1 MYIDSLTK
9 SEIAND
15 KAADRTA
22 THEWGKRAASAAP
35 FALTLLFALL
45 PLISQGSYS
54 FARYG
59 VAIAYV
65 MTAVG
70 LNLAIGY
77 TGELVLGHA
86 VVMAAGAYG
95 AGMLSVHG
103 GFSFIPAVLGG
114 MACGT
119 LAGALI
125 MLPGLRVR
133 GWYLALITMFAVLAF
148 SKLVILTEE
157 WTGGE
162 FGLTGMQPPRILGYV
177 LPDWALYEFSLL
189 SLALVSL
196 LVANLVKSNWGY
208 QFRAVRDLGTIARS
222 LGIRPG
228 RVRFVAYVLA
238 SLPAALAGT
247 LQAFTDGFV
256 NADSFGINLTLL
268 LLTGVMLGGAGTLW
282 GPFLGMAPLIALS
295 FWVGPFSQF
304 NAIALGVG
312 LLVAALIVPDGFVP
326 LIRGWLRRPSKP
338 PVAEVPAA
346 ARNVAAFDDV
356 SDEVKSSRRELGSEI
371 LGARDITK
379 SFGGLR
385 VLQGADVSV
394 RHGEIVGLIGP
405 NGSGKSTLLNVL
417 SGFIPAD
424 GGSVRFNGKDVTGWR
439 VDQLAVA
446 GIGRTFQVPHLI
458 EELSTRENIEVGL
471 VARYSRLLP
480 AIFGLPSER
489 ASSRTRRDAALKV
502 FCAMRFPAELL
513 ERPAAELSLGLKR
526 IVEIARAVVAAPI
539 LLLLD
544 EPAAGLN
551 EEERQML
558 AERLREMAA
567 RGITILVV
575 EHNVPFVL
583 GLCDSL
589 VLLENGQVTC
599 RADLKEELPE
609 RLKAYL
615 RHEIEPILA
624 DAAS

>member
-1 MYIDSLTK
+1 MTNGRLVDLDLNRS
-9 SEIAND
+9 SG
-15 KAADRTA
+15 RRV
-22 THEWGKRAASAAP
+22 WSAAP
-35 FALTLLFALL
+35 VALVVLFGLL

-59 VAIAYV
+59 VAIAYM

-95 AGMLSVHG
+95 AGMLSAHA
-103 GFSFIPAVLGG
+103 GFSFVPAVLGG
-114 MACGT
+114 VVGGT
-119 LAGALI
+119 IVGAAI

-148 SKLVILTEE
+148 SRVVILAEA

-162 FGLTGMQPPRILGYV
+162 FGLTGIQPPIILGYA
-177 LPDWALYEFSLL
+177 LPDWALYEISLVL
-189 SLALVSL
+189 LALVCF
-196 LVANLVKSNWGY
+196 LVANLVRSNWGY
-208 QFRAVRDLGTIARS
+208 QFRAVRDLGSISRA

-228 RVRFVAYVLA
+228 RVRFVAYVMA
-238 SLPAALAGT
+238 SIPAALAGT

-282 GPFLGMAPLIALS
+282 GPLLGMAPLIALS
-295 FWVGPFSQF
+295 FWVGPFSAF
-304 NAIALGVG
+304 NAVALGAG
-312 LLVAALIVPDGFVP
+312 LLFSALVVPDGFIP
-326 LIRGWLRRPSKP
+326 LMRRWSGAAASQSS
-338 PVAEVPAA
+338 AEAEIVLPAA
-346 ARNVAAFDDV
+346 SIAPIVERLAVGPDLLRASGIV
-356 SDEVKSSRRELGSEI
+356 
-371 LGARDITK
+371 K

-385 VLQGADVSV
+385 VLRGSDLIV
-394 RHGEIVGLIGP
+394 RKGEIVGLIGP

-417 SGFIPAD
+417 SGFLTPD
-424 GGSVRFNGKDVTGWR
+424 SGNVRFGGKDVTGWS
-439 VDQLAVA
+439 VDELALA
-446 GIGRTFQVPHLI
+446 GMGRTFQVPHLI
-458 EELSTRENIEVGL
+458 DELTTLENIEVGL

-480 AIFGLPSER
+480 AIFRLRSER
-489 ASSRTRRDAALKV
+489 SNSGKRRAAALNT
-502 FCAMRFPAELL
+502 FSLMQFAPAILN
-513 ERPAAELSLGLKR
+513 RPAAELSLGLKR
-526 IVEIARAVVAAPI
+526 IVEIGRAVVASPI

-551 EEERQML
+551 EDERQML
-558 AERLREMAA
+558 AQRLREMAG

-589 VLLENGQVTC
+589 VLLESGAVTC
-599 RADLKEELPE
+599 RANLKEELPG

-615 RHEIEPILA
+615 RHDIEPILA

>member
-1 MYIDSLTK
+1 MYTESLTK
-9 SEIAND
+9 PDIADD
-15 KAADRTA
+15 KPADLAATRTWA
-22 THEWGKRAASAAP
+22 ARAASATP
-35 FALTLLFALL
+35 LALTLLFALL

-95 AGMLSVHG
+95 AGILSFHA

-114 MACGT
+114 IACGT

-162 FGLTGMQPPRILGYV
+162 FGLTGIQPPSILGYV

-208 QFRAVRDLGTIARS
+208 QFRAVRDLGSIARS

-295 FWVGPFSQF
+295 FWVGPFSEF
-304 NAIALGVG
+304 NAIALGIG
-312 LLVAALIVPDGFVP
+312 LLISALIVPDGFVP
-326 LIRGWLRRPSKP
+326 LIRGWLGKSSKH
-338 PVAEVPAA
+338 PVAEVPTARSTAA
-346 ARNVAAFDDV
+346 SLDASNETI
-356 SDEVKSSRRELGSEI
+356 SHRRELGAEI
-371 LGARDITK
+371 LGAKDIRK
-379 SFGGLR
+379 AFGGLR
-385 VLQGADVSV
+385 VLQGADITV
-394 RHGEIVGLIGP
+394 RQGEIVGLIGP

-424 GGSVRFNGKDVTGWR
+424 GGTIKFRGQDVIGWR
-439 VDQLAVA
+439 VDQLALA

-458 EELSTRENIEVGL
+458 DELSTCENIEVGL

-480 AIFGLPSER
+480 AILRLPSER
-489 ASSRTRRDAALKV
+489 ASSQSRREAALEV
-502 FCAMRFPAELL
+502 FSAMRFPPALL

-526 IVEIARAVVAAPI
+526 IVEIGRAVVAAPI

-551 EEERQML
+551 EDERQML
-558 AERLREMAA
+558 AQRLREMAA

-599 RADLKEELPE
+599 RADLKEGLPD

>member
-1 MYIDSLTK
+1 MRTDFLDKTNAVDAGRVDPGTGRSWAQGAVFAGPVILTV
-9 SEIAND
+9 
-15 KAADRTA
+15 
-22 THEWGKRAASAAP
+22 
-35 FALTLLFALL
+35 LFGLL

-59 VAIAYV
+59 VAIAYM

-86 VVMAAGAYG
+86 VVMAAGAYS
-95 AGMLSVHG
+95 AGMLSAYAGV
-103 GFSFIPAVLGG
+103 SFVPAVLGG
-114 MACGT
+114 IVGGT
-119 LAGALI
+119 LAGAAI

-148 SKLVILTEE
+148 SRLVILTEA

-162 FGLTGMQPPRILGYV
+162 FGLTGIQAPSVLGYT
-177 LPDWALYEFSLL
+177 LPDWALYEVSLL
-189 SLALVSL
+189 LLALVCF

-208 QFRAVRDLGTIARS
+208 QFRAVRDLGSVARA

-228 RVRFVAYVLA
+228 QVRFVAYVLA
-238 SLPAALAGT
+238 SIPAALAGT

-282 GPFLGMAPLIALS
+282 GPLLGMAPLIALS
-295 FWVGPFSQF
+295 FWVGPFSEF
-304 NAIALGVG
+304 NAVALGAG
-312 LLVAALIVPDGFVP
+312 LLFSALVVPDGFVP
-326 LIRGWLRRPSKP
+326 LMRRWSG
-338 PVAEVPAA
+338 AW
-346 ARNVAAFDDV
+346 
-356 SDEVKSSRRELGSEI
+356 SSRPNFEAASVMPTKAVEPIAERRAPGSEL
-371 LGARDITK
+371 LGAKNITK

-385 VLQGADVSV
+385 VLEGTDVTV
-394 RHGEIVGLIGP
+394 RQGEIVGLIGP

-417 SGFIPAD
+417 SGFLAPD
-424 GGSVRFNGKDVTGWR
+424 GGSIRFNGTDVTGWR
-439 VDQLAVA
+439 IDQLAQTGV
-446 GIGRTFQVPHLI
+446 GRTFQVPHLI
-458 EELSTRENIEVGL
+458 DELSTIENIEVGL
-471 VARYSRLLP
+471 VSRYSRLLP

-489 ASSRTRRDAALKV
+489 INSAKRRAAALHT
-502 FCAMRFPAELL
+502 FSTMRFAPAILN
-513 ERPAAELSLGLKR
+513 RPAAELSLGLKR
-526 IVEIARAVVAAPI
+526 IVEIGRAVVANPT

-551 EEERQML
+551 EDERHML

-589 VLLENGQVTC
+589 VLLESGKVTC

-615 RHEIEPILA
+615 RHDLEPILA

>member
-1 MYIDSLTK
+1 MYTDSLSK
-9 SEIAND
+9 PDIAND
-15 KAADRTA
+15 KAADLAAARTWA
-22 THEWGKRAASAAP
+22 AWAASATP
-35 FALTLLFALL
+35 FVLTLLFALL

-95 AGMLSVHG
+95 AGILSFHAG
-103 GFSFIPAVLGG
+103 LSFIPAVLGG
-114 MACGT
+114 VAFGT

-162 FGLTGMQPPRILGYV
+162 FGLTGIQPPGVLGYV

-196 LVANLVKSNWGY
+196 LVANLVRSNWGY
-208 QFRAVRDLGTIARS
+208 QFRAVRDLGSIARS

-295 FWVGPFSQF
+295 FWVGPFSEL

-312 LLVAALIVPDGFVP
+312 LLVSALIVPDGFVP
-326 LIRGWLRRPSKP
+326 LIRGWLGKSSKR
-338 PVAEVPAA
+338 PVAEVPTARSTAA
-346 ARNVAAFDDV
+346 TVDASNETI
-356 SDEVKSSRRELGSEI
+356 SHRRELGAEI
-371 LGARDITK
+371 LGAKDIRK
-379 SFGGLR
+379 AFGGLR
-385 VLQGADVSV
+385 VLQGADITV
-394 RHGEIVGLIGP
+394 RQGEIVGLIGP
-405 NGSGKSTLLNVL
+405 NGSGKSTLLNLL

-424 GGSVRFNGKDVTGWR
+424 GGTVKFKGKEVTGWR
-439 VDQLAVA
+439 VDQLALA

-458 EELSTRENIEVGL
+458 DELSTCENIEVGL

-480 AIFGLPSER
+480 AIFHLPSER
-489 ASSRTRRDAALKV
+489 ASSRSRREAALEV
-502 FCAMRFPAELL
+502 FSAMRFPPALL
-513 ERPAAELSLGLKR
+513 GRPAAELSLGLKR
-526 IVEIARAVVAAPI
+526 IVEIGRAVVAAPI

-551 EEERQML
+551 EDERQML
-558 AERLREMAA
+558 AQRLREMAA

-599 RADLKEELPE
+599 RADLKEGLPDK
-609 RLKAYL
+609 LKAYL

-624 DAAS
+624 GAAS